1 LEVWRSGWLR
11 LSVSC
16 DFAEGVPVADAS
28 RVPSLQS
35 AGLSLIS
42 MLSSPLGR
50 RMGTSFHPEVP
61 LPREPV
67 HASVPE
73 LADAELAALYY
84 GQRIG
89 GDFYDFIRVSP
100 GRVLFT
106 LLDVAGRLEQNRS
119 LLSAAQRTFRSLGA
133 ELFAGEDMNESEAI
147 ADLCAEINRTILQS
161 GGVHACPAFAGC
173 YNEQSGIVCYVNAG
187 HTPGLVR
194 DAQGVVELSA
204 TGLPLGLF
212 SHVTA
217 DASVVALDS
226 GSVLLLVSRGVV
238 EAKLKK
244 EELGIARVKQ
254 NLQNT
259 TAEHA
264 KEFCLA
270 TLDCVKQYM
279 LTPPTHDDVTVI
291 ALVRAAEIKAA
302 AANR

>member
-1 LEVWRSGWLR
+1 MSN
-11 LSVSC
+11 
-16 DFAEGVPVADAS
+16 DFAEGVLVGDGRCVLS
-28 RVPSLQS
+28 T
-35 AGLSLIS
+35 GLSSIS

-50 RMGTSFHPEVP
+50 RMGTSLHSEVP

-73 LADAELAALYY
+73 LVDAELAAMYY

-89 GDFYDFIRVSP
+89 GDFYDFVRVSP
-100 GRVLFT
+100 HRVLFT

-133 ELFAGEDMNESEAI
+133 ELFAAEDMNESEAI
-147 ADLCAEINRTILQS
+147 IALCAGMNRTILES
-161 GGVHACPAFAGC
+161 AGVHACPAFAGC

-194 DAQGVVELSA
+194 DGAGVVELSA

-212 SHVTA
+212 SHATA
-217 DASVVALDS
+217 DASVVVLHS

-254 NLQNT
+254 TLEST

-279 LTPPTHDDVTVI
+279 GTPPTHDDVTVI

-302 AANR
+302 AANF